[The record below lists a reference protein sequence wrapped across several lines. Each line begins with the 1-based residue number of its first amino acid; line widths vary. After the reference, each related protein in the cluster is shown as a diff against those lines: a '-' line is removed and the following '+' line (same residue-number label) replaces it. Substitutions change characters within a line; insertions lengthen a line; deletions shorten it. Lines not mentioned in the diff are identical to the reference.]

1 MDQEKI
7 MKQLELELQNYKS
20 LLGNAADT
28 IIDEDVSKYPIFVL
42 FKTPVEIGIPI
53 IDNATSGKWSINAST
68 LEEFYSRQLI
78 SAENI
83 DQFKEIYK
91 HPKHYLCLFIINEL
105 GGNYYFLPRT
115 SPY

>member
-1 MDQEKI
+1 MEQEKI

-20 LLGNAADT
+20 LLGQAADT

-42 FKTPVEIGIPI
+42 FKEEVELGIPVV
-53 IDNATSGKWSINAST
+53 DNTSQEKWSINAST

-78 SAENI
+78 DTGKVEE
-83 DQFKEIYK
+83 FKKIYK

>member
-1 MDQEKI
+1 MEQEQI
-7 MKQLELELQNYKS
+7 MKQLELELQNYKAI
-20 LLGNAADT
+20 LGNAADT

-53 IDNATSGKWSINAST
+53 VDNLENGKWSMNAST

-78 SAENI
+78 SAEHIENL
-83 DQFKEIYK
+83 KKIYK

-105 GGNYYFLPRT
+105 GGNFYFLPRT